1 MEDLE
6 TIDAVEHLSTESW
19 NGKDHEISNYRIA
32 KQVPLRNGDDA
43 LLINFFECTIRRKKD
58 NKVLYHNAFATQI
71 DITLKTVADYTEQ
84 GRSRWKIENE
94 NNNTLKNQG
103 YHFEHNFGHGAQ
115 FLSMTLLT
123 LNLIAF
129 LFHSVLS
136 LMDANYQL
144 LRNALGTRE
153 TFFDDIRALTRYFYF
168 DSFQALL
175 NFMVER
181 LELTSTQQISSGNR
195 AR

>member
-1 MEDLE
+1 
-6 TIDAVEHLSTESW
+6 
-19 NGKDHEISNYRIA
+19 
-32 KQVPLRNGDDA
+32 
-43 LLINFFECTIRRKKD
+43 
-58 NKVLYHNAFATQI
+58 
-71 DITLKTVADYTEQ
+71 
-84 GRSRWKIENE
+84 
-94 NNNTLKNQG
+94 
-103 YHFEHNFGHGAQ
+103 
-115 FLSMTLLT
+115 
-123 LNLIAF
+123 
-129 LFHSVLS
+129 
-136 LMDANYQL
+136 MDANYQL